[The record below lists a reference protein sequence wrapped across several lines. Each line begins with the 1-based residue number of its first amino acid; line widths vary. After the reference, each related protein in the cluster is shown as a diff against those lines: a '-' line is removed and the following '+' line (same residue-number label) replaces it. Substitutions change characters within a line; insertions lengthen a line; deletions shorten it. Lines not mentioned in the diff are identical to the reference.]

1 MSGRSLDAS
10 RQQPKKLVFVLA
22 LLVAALMAVAA
33 IAGIWPGQGELV
45 RVLSIRGETVE
56 LFGRGLYELDTLF
69 RAAGNIGSDIV
80 SLVLAVPLLVVAAFA
95 YRRGTVRGRLLLSGA
110 LTWPLYLYATLA
122 LGTAFNSLFLVY
134 VAAFSASLFA
144 LVLTIGSLDLATVE
158 RRLARL
164 PSPGIGWFLLAC
176 GVLTFIVW
184 MMPLVGA
191 LAGGVPPRLLQTSAT
206 MVTDALDLAIIT
218 PLCAAGGILLLT
230 GRLAAGYRIAFPLLT
245 LLCVLGPAIVLQTIL
260 QLRSGVV
267 FQPPEV
273 IGPIAGFLV
282 LAAVAVVLVVMILRA
297 VGDQRVA
304 ARTSPRA

>member
-158 RRLARL
+158 RQLARL

-304 ARTSPRA
+304 ARTSPPA

>member
-191 LAGGVPPRLLQTSAT
+191 LAGGVPPGLLQTSAT